1 VTIAT
6 PSSVLPEKPTAY
18 DAVNDAARQESI
30 PVAAENAATAS
41 AAGGDIELLQLR
53 ERLTAYLNV
62 LGIKDAAKSDVIAAD
77 ALTRARRK
85 VAPGLKEEL
94 FRRAL
99 EDIQRNLDLALTRA
113 LGLGLTSDARAVSGA
128 RAAVLMGQGIPAD
141 SLLNPAVQQAIDIES
156 LRSVLPQATPPESAL
171 SMQEQ
176 PLSFF
181 FGASSLAETK

>member
-1 VTIAT
+1 M
-6 PSSVLPEKPTAY
+6 SSAVLPDKPAGY
-18 DAVNDAARQESI
+18 GAVTDVVRQESG
-30 PVAAENAATAS
+30 PFAADNAATAL
-41 AAGGDIELLQLR
+41 AGGDIDFPQLR
-53 ERLTAYLNV
+53 ERLIAYLNV

-77 ALTRARRK
+77 ALARARRK
-85 VAPGLKEEL
+85 VAPGLHEEL

-113 LGLGLTSDARAVSGA
+113 LGLGLASDARAVSGA

-141 SLLNPAVQQAIDIES
+141 ILLDPAVQQAIDIEG
-156 LRSVLPQATPPESAL
+156 LRRVLPQATPPESAL

-181 FGASSLAETK
+181 FGASSLAKTK